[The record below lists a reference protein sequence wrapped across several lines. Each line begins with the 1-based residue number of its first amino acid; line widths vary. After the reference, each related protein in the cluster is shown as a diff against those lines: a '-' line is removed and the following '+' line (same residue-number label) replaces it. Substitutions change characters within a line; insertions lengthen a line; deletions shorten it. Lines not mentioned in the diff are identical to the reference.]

1 MAQNMPYSEQD
12 MIDPDAKETLKWL
25 LILMVFPLGGPLL
38 GVFLRHR
45 PAWQNATFALMCF
58 MTINGFLSPGNWGL
72 TLDSQ
77 EFYRGHT
84 KGYHFY
90 FNHTLGIALAVSALL
105 ENSSHR
111 FRIPAGSA
119 AYLLYCFAS
128 SLSLFW
134 AENLHYH
141 FMALHKMLFVLCL
154 FFGAFAYLNTKRRI
168 LYFFQVMAVILLWEC
183 LAVLK
188 TRYIDGQYQSRGT
201 FEHQNAL
208 AMYAILIS
216 MPILSLAM
224 GSDNPRNKFL
234 FAGFCASCIIV
245 VAALSRASLLV
256 FGFGIS
262 LVLIVCLI
270 HKPTQKK
277 LLFIGAFSLIAFVG
291 ALISM
296 DTIVSRFNDS
306 GNIASEEYRR
316 ILNNAALAMVKDY
329 PMGIGWNNYALLINA
344 PYEYADFVWNWM
356 AEKNHSIDENRQNS
370 CVESHYFL
378 LLAENG
384 WGGLLS
390 YGFLIILTLF
400 RNLRASITPGD
411 IELQLI
417 SFGIAMGC
425 SMNYLQSA
433 FERVLTQPR
442 NLMLWIILFA
452 VSARIE
458 SWRKVYPVSQ
468 PMNSIADAEMPER
481 IRPSSKA
488 SMRPIETLL
497 G

>member
-1 MAQNMPYSEQD
+1 
-12 MIDPDAKETLKWL
+12 MIDPNIKETLKWL
-25 LILMVFPLGGPLL
+25 LILVVFPIGGPLL
-38 GVFLRHR
+38 GLFLRHR
-45 PAWQNATFALMCF
+45 PSWQDAAFALMCF

-90 FNHTLGIALAVSALL
+90 FNHALGIALAVSAFL

-111 FRIPAGSA
+111 FRIPAGLLS
-119 AYLLYCFAS
+119 YLLYCFAS
-128 SLSLFW
+128 SWSLFR

-141 FMALHKMLFVLCL
+141 FMALHKMLFILCL
-154 FFGAFAYLNTKRRI
+154 FFGAFAYLNTKNRV

-183 LAVLK
+183 LAVIK

-208 AMYAILIS
+208 AMYTILIS
-216 MPILSLAM
+216 MPILSLAL
-224 GSDNPRNKFL
+224 GSDNPRHKIL
-234 FAGFCASCIIV
+234 FAGFFASCIII

-262 LVLIVCLI
+262 LVLIVCLM
-270 HKPTQKK
+270 HKPTRKK
-277 LLFIGAFSLIAFVG
+277 ILFIGAFSLIAFVG
-291 ALISM
+291 SLISL

-306 GNIASEEYRR
+306 GNIASEEYRG
-316 ILNNAALAMVKDY
+316 ILNNAALAMVHDH

-344 PYEYADFVWNWM
+344 PYDYADHVWNWM
-356 AEKNHSIDENRQNS
+356 VEKNHSIDESRQNS

-384 WGGLLS
+384 WGGLIT
-390 YGFLIILTLF
+390 YGFLIFLTLF
-400 RNLRASITPGD
+400 RNFRASITPGD

-425 SMNYLQSA
+425 SMNYLQST

-458 SWRKVYPVSQ
+458 SWRKIHPISR
-468 PMNSIADAEMPER
+468 PMNPTADANKPETMR
-481 IRPSSKA
+481 ISYKSYRRSTEPL
-488 SMRPIETLL
+488 I